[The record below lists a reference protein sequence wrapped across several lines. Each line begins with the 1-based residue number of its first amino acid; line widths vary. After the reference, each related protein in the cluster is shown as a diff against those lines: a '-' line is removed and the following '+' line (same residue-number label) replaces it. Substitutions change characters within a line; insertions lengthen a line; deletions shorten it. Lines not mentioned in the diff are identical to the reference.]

1 MSETELLIKKVGLK
15 VTSARVKILTM
26 LEFANPRHLSA
37 EDIYK
42 QLLDEGETLGL
53 ATVYRVLNQ
62 FADAGLVTRHN
73 FEGNSAIFERSSG
86 HHDHLI
92 CQRCGKIIEF
102 NDPVIDKRLE
112 EIAKEYHLKLT
123 TKDLTL
129 FGRCQCEDRD
139 SSNDN

>member
-26 LEFANPRHLSA
+26 LEYAEPRHLSA

-62 FADAGLVTRHN
+62 FADSGLVTRHN
-73 FEGNSAIFERSSG
+73 FEGNSAIFERASNR
-86 HHDHLI
+86 HDHLI

-112 EIAKEYHLKLT
+112 EIALQYHLKLT

-129 FGRCQCEDRD
+129 FGICQCKDNE
-139 SSNDN
+139 SSDIN